1 MKKLFV
7 LLAIVAVSFGFE
19 SCRDQE
25 PTTHTKE
32 VIREVEVKEEK
43 SEGILERAG
52 EKVDEKVNKEIDKTL
67 DKID

>member
-1 MKKLFV
+1 MKKVFV
-7 LLAIVAVSFGFE
+7 LIAIVAVSFGLE

-43 SEGILERAG
+43 KGVLERAG
-52 EKVDEKVNKEIDKTL
+52 EKVDEKVNEEIDKTL
-67 DKID
+67 DEID